1 MSAAL
6 EQKPTVAGIGNNSLA
21 VLAGRI
27 VHEHEAIQNAPFVVP
42 RAIKLGNLLI
52 EVKNHDGQYGKWA
65 TWLKEN
71 CKGMSNRT
79 AQRSMNLADNE
90 PRLVEAQ
97 SKKSTAEKRHTVAA
111 CRLIAPPP
119 RNAKVRNYHDE
130 YVAAEEKLIEKL
142 QVLNEKNGAAA
153 IKQAA
158 EVTIRL
164 LKNTVNHLVSPPEK
178 QKVA

>member
-1 MSAAL
+1 
-6 EQKPTVAGIGNNSLA
+6 
-21 VLAGRI
+21 

-97 SKKSTAEKRHTVAA
+97 SKKSTAEKRHTVADLTLNEA
-111 CRLIAPPP
+111 CRLIAPP
-119 RNAKVRNYHDE
+119 RNPKKRNYHNE
-130 YVAAEEKLIEKL
+130 YVAAEEELIEKL
-142 QVLNEKNGAAA
+142 ELLNKMAGA
-153 IKQAA
+153 
-158 EVTIRL
+158 VRL
-164 LKNTVNHLVSPPEK
+164 M
-178 QKVA
+178 